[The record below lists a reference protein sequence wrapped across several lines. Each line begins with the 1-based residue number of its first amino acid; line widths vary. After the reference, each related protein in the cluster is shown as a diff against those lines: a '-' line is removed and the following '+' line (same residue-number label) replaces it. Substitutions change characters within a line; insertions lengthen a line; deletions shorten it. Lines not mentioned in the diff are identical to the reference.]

1 MYSVFRVVNKSKDDG
16 QAGSY
21 AENDPEF
28 ISLIDNL
35 KTNGKQPRE
44 RVMALAV
51 GETISLVG
59 TVYGVPAEVQF
70 SRLASSR
77 PN

>member
-1 MYSVFRVVNKSKDDG
+1 MYNVFRVVNKGNEDG
-16 QAGSY
+16 KSGSY

-28 ISLIDNL
+28 LSLIENL
-35 KTNGKQPRE
+35 ETNGKQPRE

-51 GETISLVG
+51 GESVNLVG
-59 TVYGVPAEVQF
+59 TVYGATAEVQF
-70 SRLASSR
+70 TRLTSSR